1 MGMMNQKSL
10 RSGVHGECALSSKGS
25 MGGYN
30 RRVAKSGQGR
40 SKSAGHKATKVNMST
55 KMKAKRTY

>member
-1 MGMMNQKSL
+1 MMNQKSL
-10 RSGVHGECALSSKGS
+10 RTGVHGECSLSSKGS

-30 RRVAKSGQGR
+30 RRVAKSGMGR
-40 SKSAGHKATKVNMST
+40 KSSAGRKATRVNMST